1 MAHRYDLG
9 REDPAPKDLARGR
22 DLVSRWCDLAERR
35 LEHLTELFET
45 GRWRLYHSES
55 AFIEN
60 IREAKAAVETW
71 RDLLTRE
78 ASRDNYPLDLSWLGR
93 GTPTLPLDAK
103 PRWAR
108 PPASWPT
115 AVLAEPSTSFAPSIA
130 PSIAA
135 AGTEDIWIAPRA
147 HEADTAPVIDMEA
160 FERELSSIFRS
171 QPEPEPAPYTAPEV
185 VLDFAAIQDRYPL
198 LRNAL

>member
-1 MAHRYDLG
+1 MTHRQDVAL
-9 REDPAPKDLARGR
+9 GR
-22 DLVSRWCDLAERR
+22 DLVSRWCNLAERR

-45 GRWRLYHSES
+45 GRWRLYHGER
-55 AFIEN
+55 AFLEN

-78 ASRDNYPLDLSWLGR
+78 ASRDNEPPDLPWLPR
-93 GTPTLPLDAK
+93 GKPTLPLDTK
-103 PRWAR
+103 PPGFRSLA
-108 PPASWPT
+108 PWPS
-115 AVLAEPSTSFAPSIA
+115 AAEPP

-135 AGTEDIWIAPRA
+135 ASVDAIWVSPQASAP
-147 HEADTAPVIDMEA
+147 DTTAAPVIDLVA
-160 FERELSSIFRS
+160 FERELSSFFRS
-171 QPEPEPAPYTAPEV
+171 DPAAAPAPNHAPEI

>member
-1 MAHRYDLG
+1 MTYRHDLT
-9 REDPAPKDLARGR
+9 PKDLARGR

-45 GRWRLYHSES
+45 GRWRRYHSER
-55 AFIEN
+55 AFLEN

-78 ASRDNYPLDLSWLGR
+78 ASRDNYALDLSWLGR

-103 PRWAR
+103 PRRLR
-108 PPASWPT
+108 PPAPWPT
-115 AVLAEPSTSFAPSIA
+115 AAAAEPTPSIA
-130 PSIAA
+130 PSIAVA
-135 AGTEDIWIAPRA
+135 DADDIWVSLDVSAD
-147 HEADTAPVIDMEA
+147 EAATAPVIDMEA

-171 QPEPEPAPYTAPEV
+171 DPAPAPPPNHAPEI

>member
-1 MAHRYDLG
+1 MAHRHDLG
-9 REDPAPKDLARGR
+9 RENPAPKDLARGR

-55 AFIEN
+55 AFLEN

-93 GTPTLPLDAK
+93 GTPSLPLDAK
-103 PRWAR
+103 PRRAR
-108 PPASWPT
+108 APAPWPT
-115 AVLAEPSTSFAPSIA
+115 AFMAEPAPSFAPPIA
-130 PSIAA
+130 PEIASA
-135 AGTEDIWIAPRA
+135 NADDI
-147 HEADTAPVIDMEA
+147 
-160 FERELSSIFRS
+160 
-171 QPEPEPAPYTAPEV
+171 
-185 VLDFAAIQDRYPL
+185 
-198 LRNAL
+198 

>member
-1 MAHRYDLG
+1 MAHRHDLG
-9 REDPAPKDLARGR
+9 RENPAPKDLARGR

-55 AFIEN
+55 AFLEN

-93 GTPTLPLDAK
+93 GKSAAPLDAT
-103 PRWAR
+103 PHRLPFADPW
-108 PPASWPT
+108 PA
-115 AVLAEPSTSFAPSIA
+115 AVEPQPSV
-130 PSIAA
+130 AA
-135 AGTEDIWIAPRA
+135 ATDNVIWMAPQTA
-147 HEADTAPVIDMEA
+147 PEETAAAPVIDLAA
-160 FERELSSIFRS
+160 FERELMSIFRAD
-171 QPEPEPAPYTAPEV
+171 PEPEPVPEPAPHHAPEI
-185 VLDFAAIQDRYPL
+185 VLDFAAIQARYPL